1 MNKVV
6 RLGTT
11 PVNGRRV
18 SIYARITFK
27 DGSLSIVGVEGPRQ
41 GGNCAGSCGQI
52 VYNADEEYLA
62 GLVPAPGWDLRTV
75 REFFRVWVRWHLND
89 WRAGT
94 PAQEAWLR
102 ENPGASHTDF
112 NARKAALAH
121 IDFGARKAALARAGL
136 DPDNSVHPPYR
147 YGSDWLTECV
157 PQGVIGFLESLPPAD
172 KDPAW
177 V

>member
-6 RLGTT
+6 RLGTI
-11 PVNGRRV
+11 PVGPYQADV
-18 SIYARITFK
+18 YARITFK

-52 VYNADEEYLA
+52 AYNADEEYLA
-62 GLVPAPGWDLRTV
+62 SLVPAPGWDLRTV

-102 ENPGASHTDF
+102 ENLDVP
-112 NARKAALAH
+112 R

-172 KDPAW
+172 KGPAW